1 MHRTRW
7 SVIYIYI
14 YTGRAF
20 KTGKPCSQITLIE
33 MCFYQELR
41 TWMVFLKKKLFTL
54 YQQIRKQFEWKYHL
68 GSFTLMKFSQYMV
81 NISEKKMTEN
91 FHSIDMHFKHIMK
104 MKLALIAYSILERF
118 FSLCEHC
125 LYGLIF
131 PPGFIPYL
139 IWCIKTCNGSSN

>member
-1 MHRTRW
+1 MFSNYSHRNVLLSGTKNLN
-7 SVIYIYI
+7 
-14 YTGRAF
+14 GF
-20 KTGKPCSQITLIE
+20 
-33 MCFYQELR
+33 F
-41 TWMVFLKKKLFTL
+41 KKKLFTL

-131 PPGFIPYL
+131 PPVSFHTLFDALKHVTVLAIRFGTTKSIS
-139 IWCIKTCNGSSN
+139 CI